1 MIRSALVVIAV
12 AGLFAAVPAGASAA
26 SIADYSCDIESLT
39 VQNELDNG
47 GSGPF
52 TATGTAQCW
61 TDDPTQTFSAQLSAS
76 GTYRAQ
82 KCSLISVAQPSYL
95 RLTGSLTITPDPA
108 SGQPAGTTGVT
119 ISTADVAT
127 SNTGAGTISLA
138 SGQLGYVTVKY
149 ANPVLG
155 VIERCGGD
163 PFSPRYRGTF
173 TAG

>member
-1 MIRSALVVIAV
+1 VIRSALVSIAV
-12 AGLFAAVPAGASAA
+12 TGLFAAVPAGASAA
-26 SIADYSCDIESLT
+26 SIGDYSCDIESLT

-47 GSGPF
+47 GSGSF
-52 TATGTAQCW
+52 TATGSAQCW
-61 TDDPTQTFSAQLSAS
+61 TDDPTQKFSAQLTAS

-119 ISTADVAT
+119 ISTADLGT
-127 SNTGAGTISLA
+127 SNRSVGTITLD
-138 SGQLGYVTVKY
+138 SGQTGPVQVSY

-155 VIERCGGD
+155 VIARCGGD
-163 PFSPRYRGTF
+163 PFSPVYSGTF
-173 TAG
+173 LAS